1 MNIKNTNNHK
11 GSSMSIEQEDVRR
24 ILESDKFKSLV
35 RKRVSV
41 TLSLTIIMLTVYFG
55 FILLIAFNKE
65 FLAMKIGEHMT
76 LGLPIGIGVIVF
88 AWLLTGVYT
97 RWANSSYDKSVRDL
111 RNEIMKI

>member
-1 MNIKNTNNHK
+1 
-11 GSSMSIEQEDVRR
+11 MSITKEDVRS
-24 ILESDKFKSLV
+24 ILESERFKALV

-41 TLSLTIIMLTVYFG
+41 TLTLTILMLVVYIG

-97 RWANSSYDKSVRDL
+97 YWANGSYDRSVREL
-111 RNEIMKI
+111 RNQITRDQ

>member
-1 MNIKNTNNHK
+1 
-11 GSSMSIEQEDVRR
+11 MSISQNDVRS
-24 ILESDKFKSLV
+24 ILESEKFRSLV

-41 TLSLTIIMLTVYFG
+41 SLTLTAVMLLVYFG

-65 FLAMKIGEHMT
+65 FLAAKIGEHVT

-97 RWANSSYDKSVRDL
+97 RWANTSYDSKVREL
-111 RNEIMKI
+111 RNQIMNR

>member
-1 MNIKNTNNHK
+1 
-11 GSSMSIEQEDVRR
+11 MSITKEDVRS
-24 ILESDKFKSLV
+24 ILESERFRALV

-41 TLSLTIIMLTVYFG
+41 TLTLTILMLVVYIG

-97 RWANSSYDKSVRDL
+97 YWANGSYDRSVREL
-111 RNEIMKI
+111 RNQITRDQ